1 MSSTVFVQVACI
13 QVLFMCVYEMCV
25 CVCVLSGSIALTA
38 GVLEGQ
44 LFDLG
49 AVPGL
54 STRCAGWSPI
64 MLG

>member
-1 MSSTVFVQVACI
+1 
-13 QVLFMCVYEMCV
+13 MCVYEMCV
-25 CVCVLSGSIALTA
+25 CVCVLSGSITLTA